1 MEQRETEQRNGT
13 NGIEMERILVW
24 HGYHSPVSVGEGS
37 FSQVYR
43 VTDSSGGFRACRVS
57 DVTEQWQ
64 RECEN
69 WQEIRHP
76 LFPGYVEHWTEG
88 GKGYLIMEFWDGMD
102 LRKMLERRGRLTP
115 GHAAWIADQIAEG
128 IQYLHERQHP
138 FLYRDLKP
146 DNVMIDSVGT
156 VKIIDFG
163 ATRVAGLE
171 EVDTPIE
178 QINLL
183 GAALYAAPE
192 YFLGE
197 RGTQRS
203 DLYSLGVALF
213 EMLAGKAPLRGESA
227 IGTLVAHIRQEPA
240 DVRKLRPET
249 PPWLA
254 AVVARLLAKDRERR
268 YATAAEVLADL
279 EARRARRAP
288 VRVGRYVVLGGA
300 AAVALLL
307 AALVV
312 RVASRREES

>member
-13 NGIEMERILVW
+13 NGIEMERILAW
-24 HGYHSPVSVGEGS
+24 HGYHSPVPVGEGS

-43 VTDSSGGFRACRVS
+43 VTDSSGEFRACRVS

-146 DNVMIDSVGT
+146 ENIRIRVNGRVGILGSGMPVEQRRKMVGSRQLFLQCAGT
-156 VKIIDFG
+156 VPTGGDTRGGKRCVCHGKIVG
-163 ATRVAGLE
+163 GHAGRE
-171 EVDTPIE
+171 
-178 QINLL
+178 N
-183 GAALYAAPE
+183 
-192 YFLGE
+192 
-197 RGTQRS
+197 
-203 DLYSLGVALF
+203 
-213 EMLAGKAPLRGESA
+213 GK
-227 IGTLVAHIRQEPA
+227 HNRQEKWLRRISRMATHTERQRRIPDMKTFRRLLSVMNA
-240 DVRKLRPET
+240 SGRVRRQVFKESDFYYIRKLYCP
-249 PPWLA
+249 
-254 AVVARLLAKDRERR
+254 
-268 YATAAEVLADL
+268 
-279 EARRARRAP
+279 
-288 VRVGRYVVLGGA
+288 
-300 AAVALLL
+300 
-307 AALVV
+307 
-312 RVASRREES
+312 

>member
-13 NGIEMERILVW
+13 NGIEMERILAW

-43 VTDSSGGFRACRVS
+43 VTDSNGGFRACRVS

-115 GHAAWIADQIAEG
+115 GHAAWITDQIAEG

-146 DNVMIDSVGT
+146 ENIRIRVNGRVGILDLGCLWNREE
-156 VKIIDFG
+156 KWSG
-163 ATRVAGLE
+163 AG
-171 EVDTPIE
+171 
-178 QINLL
+178 N
-183 GAALYAAPE
+183 YSYSAPE
-192 YFLGE
+192 QFRQGEIPGEESDVYAMGKLLEVMLGE
-197 RGTQRS
+197 KN
-203 DLYSLGVALF
+203 
-213 EMLAGKAPLRGESA
+213 GK
-227 IGTLVAHIRQEPA
+227 HNRQE
-240 DVRKLRPET
+240 KWLRRISRMATHTERQRRIPDMK
-249 PPWLA
+249 PS
-254 AVVARLLAKDRERR
+254 VVCS
-268 YATAAEVLADL
+268 
-279 EARRARRAP
+279 P
-288 VRVGRYVVLGGA
+288 
-300 AAVALLL
+300 
-307 AALVV
+307 
-312 RVASRREES
+312 